1 MKNRTGANALSALL
15 LTVGSMFGAWSPAFA
30 FSLPKDHVFPRIFTP
45 NGDGINDVVYFNVVT
60 PSLGNDL
67 EGKIYDANGNPVANL
82 KPAPGAL
89 TGVGGPLNPDA
100 LMWDGKDGNGNT
112 VRAGIY
118 IYEIRGGGNVV
129 TGTVVV
135 AK

>member
-1 MKNRTGANALSALL
+1 VILTFRGKGFRLGAAAFFLVA
-15 LTVGSMFGAWSPAFA
+15 VAVGAWA
-30 FSLPKDHVFPRIFTP
+30 FSLSKDQVFPRIFTP
-45 NGDGINDVVYFNVVT
+45 NGDGINEIVYFNVVN
-60 PSLGNDL
+60 PSLDSL
-67 EGKIYDANGNPVANL
+67 TGKIYDVNGNPVANL
-82 KPAPGAL
+82 TPAPGAL

-112 VRAGIY
+112 VRSGIY
-118 IYEIRGGGNVV
+118 IYEIQGGGAVV

>member
-1 MKNRTGANALSALL
+1 MSALL

-45 NGDGINDVVYFNVVT
+45 NGDGINDVVYFNVVN
-60 PSLGNDL
+60 PSLDSL
-67 EGKIYDANGNPVANL
+67 EGKIYDANGNPVASIRFDSYL
-82 KPAPGAL
+82 SVPGS
-89 TGVGGPLNPDA
+89 DA
-100 LMWDGKDGNGNT
+100 TERWVWDGKDGNGNT

-118 IYEIRGGGNVV
+118 IYEIRGGGDVV

>member
-1 MKNRTGANALSALL
+1 
-15 LTVGSMFGAWSPAFA
+15 MFGAWSPAFA
-30 FSLPKDHVFPRIFTP
+30 FSLPKDQVFPRIFTP
-45 NGDGINDVVYFNVVT
+45 NGDGINDVVYFNVVN
-60 PSLGNDL
+60 PSLDSL

-82 KPAPGAL
+82 KPAPVSL
-89 TGVGGPLNPDA
+89 TSGGQLNPDA

-118 IYEIRGGGNVV
+118 IYEIRGGGDVV